1 MKRLKPNDRKDPKN
15 KPTDI
20 NILIISWPLILP
32 RRSGLFDN
40 IALAVKNSSPINV

>member
-1 MKRLKPNDRKDPKN
+1 MKRLKPNDRKAPKN

-20 NILIISWPLILP
+20 NILIISCPLILQEDLVC
-32 RRSGLFDN
+32 ST